1 MLFEL
6 GWCRLRLSR
15 EKSAF
20 KRKIGQVYCIGS
32 GQEVLAVDVSVTHTT
47 EVVGGK
53 EYPLT
58 ITRQKGLQ
66 EIKVGGAMIQV
77 VAVTI
82 FDSPLGR
89 SRCYTRAQ
97 PEVTPEERTANRR
110 LIQEVAT
117 QAMIDQ
123 GIW

>member
-1 MLFEL
+1 MET
-6 GWCRLRLSR
+6 
-15 EKSAF
+15 
-20 KRKIGQVYCIGS
+20 
-32 GQEVLAVDVSVTHTT
+32 SVTHTT
-47 EVVGGK
+47 EVIGGK

-66 EIKVGGAMIQV
+66 EIEVGGAVVQV

-97 PEVTPEERTANRR
+97 PDAEPEERAENRR
-110 LIQEVAT
+110 RIQEIAT

>member
-1 MLFEL
+1 METT
-6 GWCRLRLSR
+6 
-15 EKSAF
+15 
-20 KRKIGQVYCIGS
+20 
-32 GQEVLAVDVSVTHTT
+32 VTHTT
-47 EVVGGK
+47 EVIGGK

-58 ITRQKGLQ
+58 ITRQNGLQ
-66 EIKVGGAMIQV
+66 EIEAGGRMIRV

-89 SRCYTRAQ
+89 SRCYTRAM
-97 PEVTPEERTANRR
+97 PEASPEERAANRR
-110 LIQEVAT
+110 RIQEVAT

>member
-1 MLFEL
+1 MET
-6 GWCRLRLSR
+6 
-15 EKSAF
+15 
-20 KRKIGQVYCIGS
+20 
-32 GQEVLAVDVSVTHTT
+32 SVTHTT
-47 EVVGGK
+47 EVISGK

-66 EIKVGGAMIQV
+66 EIEVDGAMVPV

-97 PEVTPEERTANRR
+97 HEATPEERAANRR
-110 LIQEVAT
+110 RIQEVAT

>member
-1 MLFEL
+1 ME
-6 GWCRLRLSR
+6 
-15 EKSAF
+15 
-20 KRKIGQVYCIGS
+20 I
-32 GQEVLAVDVSVTHTT
+32 SVTHTT
-47 EVVGGK
+47 DVIGGK

-58 ITRQKGLQ
+58 ITRQKGPQ
-66 EIKVGGAMIQV
+66 EIEVNGAMIKV

-97 PEVTPEERTANRR
+97 PEATPEERAANRR
-110 LIQEVAT
+110 RIQEVAT